1 MPKDLRAD
9 PGQPLRTTRVTPAMP
24 PLVSVIFLSFN
35 AKRLLRR
42 AVQSVR
48 EQAYDS
54 IEIVIVDN
62 ASTDGTA
69 AELAGY
75 EDGAT
80 VVRLAENVGFARG
93 MNAGYAASRGEYVVL
108 CNTDVVLHPQFIA
121 EAVALFTRHPD
132 VGVIGPYVL
141 RIEEEGDGRFWA
153 WNPPRT
159 LPLDGAVVGLTR
171 LFLHVRSVEEH
182 DDEWRVSFKANGA
195 CPVVRR
201 ATVEDLCTHFGVG
214 PFDPVFDTYGED
226 VDFAFKTWSLRWRTM
241 FARAVIAG
249 HVRSYASAMHLW
261 DKRGR
266 LRVNLI
272 AERYINGVRHL
283 HAPQLLRVLLFGLA
297 TDGTALARQ
306 TLQGD
311 REAGRDVRAA
321 FARLWGMRR
330 DLLRFRRTHRTW
342 QTIHFPSEVYCPDSP
357 APSRRGR
364 SDAIEQT
371 RGG

>member
-1 MPKDLRAD
+1 MPKDPRAD
-9 PGQPLRTTRVTPAMP
+9 PGQPLRTTRVTPATP

-35 AKRLLRR
+35 ANHLLRR
-42 AVQSVR
+42 AVQSVW
-48 EQAYDS
+48 EQAYS
-54 IEIVIVDN
+54 PIEIIIVDN

-69 AELAGY
+69 ADLAGY

-80 VVRLAENVGFARG
+80 VVRFADNIGFARG
-93 MNAGYAASRGEYVVL
+93 MNAGYEASHGEYIVL
-108 CNTDVVLHPQFIA
+108 CNTDVVLHPQFVA
-121 EAVALFTRHPD
+121 EAVALLTRHPD

-141 RIEEEGDGRFWA
+141 RIEEEGDGRFWE
-153 WNPPRT
+153 WDPPRT

-171 LFLHVRSVEEH
+171 RFLHVRSVEER

-201 ATVEDLCTHFGVG
+201 ATIEDLRARFGVG
-214 PFDPVFDTYGED
+214 PFDPIFDTYGED

-283 HAPQLLRVLLFGLA
+283 SLPQLLRVLPLGVA
-297 TDGTALARQ
+297 TDGAALARQ
-306 TLQGD
+306 TLRGD
-311 REAGRDVRAA
+311 WEAWRDVRVAC
-321 FARLWGMRR
+321 ARVWGMRR

-342 QTIHFPSEVYCPDSP
+342 RTIHFPSEVYCPDSP
-357 APSRRGR
+357 APPAPRPWG
-364 SDAIEQT
+364 
-371 RGG
+371 